1 MVVVKSGHG
10 LLGHEALKS
19 ALSQKWIDEMS
30 WFFAGW
36 YKFGTA
42 KSYFNN
48 YWVGIIKNGWGLL
61 NHGTLKSGVSHKSF
75 DKLSRLIE
83 WFLHADS
90 DGIIFGLMV
99 YPLFIFDKCKCC
111 GTTAVVLP
119 FSQKWPK
126 ARFFL
131 YFEKF
136 CHWFLLGTYFN
147 KSCYCTRFDL
157 MGRDLGFTTRFWI
170 STTEFF
176 VIINSFLITE
186 RNKNQWI

>member
-10 LLGHEALKS
+10 LLGHGALKS

-48 YWVGIIKNGWGLL
+48 YWVSMVKNGWGLID
-61 NHGTLKSGVSHKSF
+61 HGTLKSGVSHKSF

-90 DGIIFGLMV
+90 DGIIFGLTV
-99 YPLFIFDKCKCC
+99 YPLFIFGKCKYW

-119 FSQKWPK
+119 FSQKWPQSK
-126 ARFFL
+126 VFPLFWKILSLIFAGN
-131 YFEKF
+131 
-136 CHWFLLGTYFN
+136 LL
-147 KSCYCTRFDL
+147 
-157 MGRDLGFTTRFWI
+157 
-170 STTEFF
+170 
-176 VIINSFLITE
+176 
-186 RNKNQWI
+186 Q

>member
-1 MVVVKSGHG
+1 MGGHG
-10 LLGHEALKS
+10 
-19 ALSQKWIDEMS
+19 QKWVR
-30 WFFAGW
+30 A
-36 YKFGTA
+36 YR
-42 KSYFNN
+42 Y
-48 YWVGIIKNGWGLL
+48 
-61 NHGTLKSGVSHKSF
+61 GTLKSGVSHKSF

-90 DGIIFGLMV
+90 DGIIFGLTV
-99 YPLFIFDKCKCC
+99 YPLFIFGKCTGGPLQLYFPLVKND
-111 GTTAVVLP
+111 
-119 FSQKWPK
+119 PK

-136 CHWFLLGTYFN
+136 CHWFLPGTYFN
-147 KSCYCTRFDL
+147 KSCYCTGFDL

-176 VIINSFLITE
+176 VIINSFLIRE